1 MNIKEQ
7 INSILV
13 KYGVKLSV
21 DEAAAAQVEFIAKA
35 TTSDGVEIM
44 SPDAELA
51 IGSEVFY
58 NDAEGNPVAMPD
70 GEYVIADGT
79 MTISVS
85 GGKITEMEE
94 VEVEAKKDEEE
105 KKMAE
110 EEMSSIIEQLAQRI
124 SELESKINTKDTEL
138 AAVNKL
144 LTEQKAKVAELS
156 KQPAAPSVKKA
167 ALAAASQSDVV
178 DLPKTLENPIARKI
192 FAGLRKAN

>member
-7 INSILV
+7 INGILI

-21 DEAAAAQVEFIAKA
+21 GEASETAVAQVEFIAKA

-58 NDAEGNPVAMPD
+58 NDEEGNPIALPD
-70 GEYVIADGT
+70 GEYLINDGA

-94 VEVEAKKDEEE
+94 VEIEAKKNKE
-105 KKMAE
+105 E
-110 EEMSSIIEQLAQRI
+110 EEMSSVIEQLAQRI
-124 SELESKINTKDTEL
+124 ADLESKINTKDTEL

-156 KQPAAPSVKKA
+156 KAPAAPSVKKA
-167 ALAAASQSDVV
+167 ALAATPQSDVV
-178 DLPKTLENPIARKI
+178 ELPKTLENPIARKI